1 MLRFG
6 AAHNHACD
14 MDLDHIFFSRL
25 KLLIIMMRAYIEQYP
40 LGAVRKAAI
49 VDNAAY
55 ISAESVDLDQL
66 IPIRN
71 ETPAKDGMDVDH
83 VFYQRVKL
91 LAAMAK
97 AIGLNYPMGAHR
109 KKALID
115 NLNMIC
121 KTLDFNRGVKK
132 VDFLK
137 VA

>member
-6 AAHNHACD
+6 ASTGNACE
-14 MDLDHIFFSRL
+14 MDLDHIFISRL
-25 KLLIIMMRAYIEQYP
+25 KLLIIMTRAYLEGYP
-40 LGAVRKAAI
+40 LGAVRKRTL
-49 VDNAAY
+49 VGNARY
-55 ISAESVDLDQL
+55 IGAESIDLEQL

-71 ETPAKDGMDVDH
+71 RQSIKDGMGFDH

-97 AIGLNYPMGAHR
+97 TIGKAYPMGEHR
-109 KKALID
+109 QKALRE
-115 NLNMIC
+115 NLDMIC
-121 KTLDFNRGVKK
+121 STLEFTSGIRK

>member
-6 AAHNHACD
+6 AAHNHASD

-25 KLLIIMMRAYIEQYP
+25 KLLIIMMRAYLEGYP
-40 LGAVRKAAI
+40 LGAVRKSAI

-55 ISAESVDLDQL
+55 ISAESVDLEQL
-66 IPIRN
+66 IPIHG
-71 ETPAKDGMDVDH
+71 EKPAKEGMDFDH

-97 AIGLNYPMGAHR
+97 AVGLDYPMGAHR

-115 NLNMIC
+115 NLSMIC
-121 KTLDFNRGVKK
+121 TTLDFNNGVKK
-132 VDFLK
+132 VEFLK

>member
-6 AAHNHACD
+6 AVHDHVCD

-25 KLLIIMMRAYIEQYP
+25 KLLIIMMRAYLEGYP
-40 LGAVRKAAI
+40 LGAVRKSAI
-49 VDNAAY
+49 VDNAVY
-55 ISAESVDLDQL
+55 ISAESIDLEQL
-66 IPIRN
+66 IPIHS
-71 ETPAKDGMDVDH
+71 EKPAKDGMNFDH

-109 KKALID
+109 RKALID
-115 NLNMIC
+115 NLNMIG
-121 KTLDFNRGVKK
+121 KALDFNHGVKK
-132 VDFLK
+132 AEFLK